1 MLINCNV
8 FTVCCVKGVR
18 ICHAQ
23 ICHFGIRL
31 IFRQR
36 HLKNSNGKKSVLT
49 SPWSSWKQEIKL
61 TGKVPSLYLEE
72 RNVLNTKDGNPK
84 LREICT
90 DRPCQNNFYLPLVSP
105 YILLF
110 HNVLSLHLDLAL
122 LSSVISVLYFLY
134 FLPLRWNLHFVNC
147 FSWPWWAFLQ
157 PLLWTCWQVN
167 HLSPFLF
174 IKIHFWSFSL
184 LFCLKAYFCAFI
196 FLYSLCWFLH
206 SR

>member
-1 MLINCNV
+1 MISTVTTSPTDIHVYPMLINCNV

-36 HLKNSNGKKSVLT
+36 HLKNSNCRKSGLT
-49 SPWSSWKQEIKL
+49 SPLSSPKEEIKL

-90 DRPCQNNFYLPLVSP
+90 NRPCQNNFYLPLVSP

-110 HNVLSLHLDLAL
+110 HNILSLFTLISMHLDWHFSAL
-122 LSSVISVLYFLY
+122 
-134 FLPLRWNLHFVNC
+134 
-147 FSWPWWAFLQ
+147 
-157 PLLWTCWQVN
+157 
-167 HLSPFLF
+167 
-174 IKIHFWSFSL
+174 
-184 LFCLKAYFCAFI
+184 
-196 FLYSLCWFLH
+196 
-206 SR
+206 